1 VERKQNNSISFKSF
15 VWRKMV
21 EYLIDMKGYSF
32 NQLIYNRLNQDEVKK
47 EIIEWP
53 LQKNI
58 VKNL

>member
-1 VERKQNNSISFKSF
+1 
-15 VWRKMV
+15 MV

-47 EIIEWP
+47 EMIGWL
-53 LQKNI
+53 LQKNT